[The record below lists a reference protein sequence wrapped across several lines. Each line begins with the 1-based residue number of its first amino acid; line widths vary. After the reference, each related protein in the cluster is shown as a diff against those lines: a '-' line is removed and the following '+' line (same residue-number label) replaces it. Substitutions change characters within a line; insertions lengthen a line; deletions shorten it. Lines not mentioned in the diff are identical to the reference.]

1 LLAPQ
6 AKARRPMSAPSS
18 RLTQLQARV
27 LELARANDP
36 YAHFF
41 AGKEFRH
48 DHVTTRAIVWGTLFK
63 DIRETTSRA
72 LEIGSQEGRSAIF
85 WLEFF
90 AGAHLTCVD
99 LFREEYAE
107 RFDRNLAGYGARL
120 RKISG
125 NSTKALGILR
135 EENAVFDFIYVDG
148 SHRRDDVMIDCLGA
162 WRLLREGGV
171 MLMDDYNWLP
181 GHPDAERVAPA
192 VDAFLAWHPDAEVIL
207 KADQVVVRKRAA

>member
-1 LLAPQ
+1 
-6 AKARRPMSAPSS
+6 MIDPSG

-36 YAHFF
+36 YAQFF

-48 DHVTTRAIVWGTLFK
+48 DYVTARAIVWGKLFN
-63 DIRETTSRA
+63 DLRDTTRRV

-90 AGAHLTCVD
+90 TGAHLTCVD
-99 LFREEYAE
+99 LFREEYAARFE
-107 RFDRNLAGYGARL
+107 RNVAAYGSRL
-120 RKISG
+120 RKIAGTSI
-125 NSTKALGILR
+125 KALGILR
-135 EENAVFDFIYVDG
+135 EENAVFDFIYIDG

-171 MLMDDYNWLP
+171 MLMDDYTWMP
-181 GHPDAERVAPA
+181 GNPEAERVAPA
-192 VDAFLAWHPDAEVIL
+192 VDVFLAWHGDAEVIL
-207 KADQVVVRKRAA
+207 KGEQVAVRKRPA